1 MINHYQVFNYYS
13 NLIIYYL
20 NYKIDFTI
28 TINPIKSLLFIF
40 ISLYIIKK
48 ITDYYITLI
57 INKSLDDIEYY
68 FDKKYNYN
76 NNFNYNYNHNN
87 YDYDE
92 LNYSFPLKRN
102 RTYYD
107 NSNNS
112 IYNKTLKKK
121 YTN

>member
-20 NYKIDFTI
+20 NYKIDFI
-28 TINPIKSLLFIF
+28 ISINPIKSLLFIL

-68 FDKKYNYN
+68 FDKKYN
-76 NNFNYNYNHNN
+76 HNN
-87 YDYDE
+87 YDE

-121 YTN
+121 YTY

>member
-28 TINPIKSLLFIF
+28 TINPIKSLLFIL

-68 FDKKYNYN
+68 FDKKYNN
-76 NNFNYNYNHNN
+76 NYNHNN
-87 YDYDE
+87 YDYDYDE

-102 RTYYD
+102 RTNYD
-107 NSNNS
+107 NSNNT

>member
-28 TINPIKSLLFIF
+28 TINPI
-40 ISLYIIKK
+40 ISLGFILISFYIIKNF
-48 ITDYYITLI
+48 TDYYITLI

-68 FDKKYNYN
+68 FDKKYNN
-76 NNFNYNYNHNN
+76 NNNNN
-87 YDYDE
+87 YYNSNNYDE

-107 NSNNS
+107 NSNNC

-121 YTN
+121 YSY